1 MLVSLKFQKPVSAI
15 QISFRRRRFPPLDS
29 KATLVPF
36 FLFYYLFFFFLCR
49 SGRKESLKIST
60 REKFVCWNSDYRNP
74 FVRWSFTYRHRFF
87 KEEDTEIFV
96 LFLFFFFFTR
106 LVNVNLF
113 RLTDSE
119 FQQKKLTRIFY
130 STVAVDHRPMLPTAV
145 NNHRPHK
152 KKQKQKQ
159 NRWKQSNDTIVV

>member
-96 LFLFFFFFTR
+96 LFLFFFFFFFFFYASCKR
-106 LVNVNLF
+106 QFISIDWF
-113 RLTDSE
+113 RVSAKEAHSHFLLYGSGRPSANATNCCKQPS
-119 FQQKKLTRIFY
+119 
-130 STVAVDHRPMLPTAV
+130 ST
-145 NNHRPHK
+145 
-152 KKQKQKQ
+152 
-159 NRWKQSNDTIVV
+159 